1 MKKKHA
7 PTMITDAIGKLI
19 ATNICTTGS
28 NTVANISNDFSAM
41 IPVGSAIVLTVIA
54 DGTQKSLQ

>member
-1 MKKKHA
+1 
-7 PTMITDAIGKLI
+7 MITDAIGKLI